1 MTKCLVAAVTCTS
14 AEPRRKPTPT
24 KACTLWVKGRDLRGR
39 TRLHSSLLQPS
50 TYLTGP
56 NMWTMRELSAVSNM
70 PRLIPNTVT
79 TASSEGK
86 DVVWAFTALF
96 AQ

>member
-1 MTKCLVAAVTCTS
+1 MFGCRGHLDERR
-14 AEPRRKPTPT
+14 AEEEADPHEGVHALGEGPGPEG
-24 KACTLWVKGRDLRGR
+24 C

-50 TYLTGP
+50 TDLTGP

-86 DVVWAFTALF
+86 NVVWAFTALF